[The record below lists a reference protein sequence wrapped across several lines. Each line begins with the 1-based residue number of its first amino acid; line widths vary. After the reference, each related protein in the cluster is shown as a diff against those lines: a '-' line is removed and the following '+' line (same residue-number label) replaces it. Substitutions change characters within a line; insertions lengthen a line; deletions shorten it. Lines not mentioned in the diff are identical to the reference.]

1 MLTWRKKSFPCVCM
15 MYLLN
20 HLDRSSIANARVGG
34 MAEDLNL
41 SSSDYSILVLIF
53 SVGYVIA
60 EIPSN
65 MILTRVRPSI
75 FLPSIMIIWG
85 TTVVLFS
92 LVQNKQSLFIL
103 RFFLGLAESGFS
115 PGATFLLS
123 SWYKKRELTKRFAF
137 FFCSA
142 VIGSAFGGL
151 LAGFI
156 LEGLDGTRGISG
168 WRWLFIIEGLITIC
182 IGVIVLFFLPDW
194 PSTTTW
200 LNSEEKKLASARL
213 LPSISSFSSSRRN
226 VNGNIIKDYK
236 VYLFFLMITSS
247 HSISYFIPTITS
259 SLGYKGNSAQFMSI
273 PPYLIAIFCL
283 LSVSFSSDIL
293 DEKPLHYSVPMLL
306 SGIINI
312 ICIFVT
318 NIKSRYVLVC
328 FGYGINFGAFP
339 VTLAW
344 LSASFDQTPE
354 RNSIAQALMNSG
366 KLIFSHY
373 LWPLKDEPK
382 FLTGFAFSSG
392 FCILGSIASV
402 LLHFVLKKEKKT
414 D

>member
-1 MLTWRKKSFPCVCM
+1 
-15 MYLLN
+15 
-20 HLDRSSIANARVGG
+20 

-103 RFFLGLAESGFS
+103 RFFLGLAD
-115 PGATFLLS
+115 
-123 SWYKKRELTKRFAF
+123 
-137 FFCSA
+137 
-142 VIGSAFGGL
+142 GGL

-226 VNGNIIKDYK
+226 VNGNSDIEKNKNEKGEKSKSFFFLSKTVKNSYIFSNFLSVIKDYK
-236 VYLFFLMITSS
+236 VYLFCLLFNS

-402 LLHFVLKKEKKT
+402 LLHFEYLRPQQVKHC
-414 D
+414 